1 MIFHHIHHKMP
12 IYKDCTFLELMSVGS
27 LYLIVGGALFAF
39 LTQLLFDYAA
49 IGMALILLSLIHA
62 TRFFLGKLQQ
72 IKYGKPYGYYQH
84 VFLKRVS
91 AWPYVDYFWQAP
103 WLQRQGRWSV
113 NRLS

>member
-1 MIFHHIHHKMP
+1 MICHHIHHKMP

-27 LYLIVGGALFAF
+27 LYLIVGGGLRLFNSAPVR
-39 LTQLLFDYAA
+39 LCRDWYGLN
-49 IGMALILLSLIHA
+49 LLSLVHA

-84 VFLKRVS
+84 AFLKRLS
-91 AWPYVDYFWQAP
+91 SWPYIAYFWQAP